1 MIGNREDLET
11 ALEAVSAYLET
22 PPAPG
27 SEDAAEFRRLLH
39 EIDAYQPAMDVPASP
54 APIQNLATRTRD
66 LAARADALIRRMHE
80 SEDAAK
86 LVSFP
91 EDGQGIGPT
100 TGV

>member
-1 MIGNREDLET
+1 MIRNREDLET

-39 EIDAYQPAMDVPASP
+39 EIDAYQPTMDLPASP
-54 APIQNLATRTRD
+54 TPMQDLAARTRD
-66 LAARADALIRRMHE
+66 LVARADALIRRMHE
-80 SEDAAK
+80 REEAAR
-86 LVSFP
+86 LTSLP

>member
-11 ALEAVSAYLET
+11 ALEAVSAYLQT

-39 EIDAYQPAMDVPASP
+39 EIDAYQPTMNIPASP
-54 APIQNLATRTRD
+54 TPMQDLATRTRD
-66 LAARADALIRRMHE
+66 LVARAEALIRRMQE
-80 SEDAAK
+80 SEDAGK